1 MAIPSGYTALDF
13 VGFTDKGTYAN
24 NVTYVI
30 NDLVHYGGDIW
41 KCKIDNTIGIT
52 PAVGANW
59 DQWLG
64 ASANLVE
71 RIIAPLEQN
80 PATIAYGVGR
90 QIIWD
95 DWLWEV
101 IAPIAVGDTLVDYAV
116 DPTNANIKKSDP
128 VETQLLAIK
137 NGLGTAAAKDVP
149 ASGNASTTQVV
160 MGNDT
165 RLTDARNAADVSAW
179 AKASSKPAYS
189 ASEISYGT
197 GSNVGSEIQALTNQL
212 AKDAK
217 DVYEVTIPS
226 GFTAIPT
233 PWYTATGITSDH
245 ELLVDG
251 YALLGSSS
259 AQGSDWVIETDT
271 NKVRIKSGTLIGSS
285 GPSVKMTLAIK
296 NKITAT
302 S

>member
-52 PAVGANW
+52 PAVGVNW
-59 DQWLG
+59 EQWLG

-101 IAPIAVGDTLVDYAV
+101 IAPIEVGDTLVDYDV

-197 GSNVGSEIQALTNQL
+197 GSNVGSEIQALTNQV
-212 AKDAK
+212 DSIIQES
-217 DVYEVTIPS
+217 VFTI
-226 GFTAIPT
+226 
-233 PWYTATGITSDH
+233 
-245 ELLVDG
+245 EEEDG
-251 YALLGSSS
+251 VLYL
-259 AQGSDWVIETDT
+259 DWHGAAGECPYSTQ
-271 NKVRIKSGTLIGSS
+271 LIG
-285 GPSVKMTLAIK
+285 TNYELIF
-296 NKITAT
+296 TYET
-302 S
+302 T